1 MADFG
6 LDFGI
11 AGKTAIVCASS
22 KGLGFGCADALAAVG
37 VNLVMC
43 ARTPETLAQAA
54 QTIRGRHGVDVTEV
68 ACDITTEEGR
78 AAVLAAAGHVDILVN
93 NAGGPPPGDFRDWTR
108 ETWIAALDAK
118 MLTAFELIK
127 AVIDPM
133 IDNKFGRIVNITS
146 GSVKSPIPQLGLS
159 NGARAALTGFCAGL
173 SRQVARH
180 NVTVNG
186 LLPGQFNT
194 DRIEMLIANMA
205 MTEGQTPAE
214 VRTTL
219 EARNPTGRLG
229 EIEEFGFACAWMC
242 SARSGY
248 LTGQNILIDGGMFN
262 STL

>member
-1 MADFG
+1 M

-11 AGKTAIVCASS
+11 AGKKAVVCASS

-37 VNLVMC
+37 VNLVMN
-43 ARTPETLAQAA
+43 ARTAETLAEAA
-54 QTIRGRHGVDVTEV
+54 DRIRKKHGVEVTEV
-68 ACDITTEEGR
+68 AADITTDEGR
-78 AAVLAAAGHVDILVN
+78 ASVLEAAGHVDILVN

-108 ETWIAALDAK
+108 ETWIKAVDAN
-118 MLTAFELIK
+118 MLAAFELIK
-127 AVIDPM
+127 AVVDPM

-146 GSVKSPIPQLGLS
+146 GSVKSPIPMLGLS

-173 SRQVARH
+173 SRQVAQH

-194 DRIEMLIANMA
+194 DRIESLITNSAKA
-205 MTEGQTPAE
+205 EGRSRE
-214 VRTTL
+214 DVRATL
-219 EARNPTGRLG
+219 EERNPAKRLG

-242 SARSGY
+242 SAHSGY
-248 LTGQNILIDGGMFN
+248 LTGQNILIDGGSFN

>member
-1 MADFG
+1 M

-11 AGKTAIVCASS
+11 AGKKAVVCASS

-37 VNLVMC
+37 VNLVMN
-43 ARTPETLAQAA
+43 ARTAETLAEAA
-54 QTIRGRHGVDVTEV
+54 DRIREKHGVEVTEV
-68 ACDITTEEGR
+68 AADITTDEGR
-78 AAVLAAAGHVDILVN
+78 ASVLEAAGHVDILVN

-108 ETWIAALDAK
+108 ETWIKALDAN
-118 MLTAFELIK
+118 MLAAFELIK
-127 AVIDPM
+127 AVVDPM

-146 GSVKSPIPQLGLS
+146 GSVKSPIPMLGLS

-173 SRQVARH
+173 SRQVAQH

-194 DRIEMLIANMA
+194 DRIESLITNSAKA
-205 MTEGQTPAE
+205 EGRSRE
-214 VRTTL
+214 DVRATL
-219 EARNPTGRLG
+219 EERNPAKRLG

-242 SARSGY
+242 SAHSGY
-248 LTGQNILIDGGMFN
+248 LTGQNILIDGGSFN